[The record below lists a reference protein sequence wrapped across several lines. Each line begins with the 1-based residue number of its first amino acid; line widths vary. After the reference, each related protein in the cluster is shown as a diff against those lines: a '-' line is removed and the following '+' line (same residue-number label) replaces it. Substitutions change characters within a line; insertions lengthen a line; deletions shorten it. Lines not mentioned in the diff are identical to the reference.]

1 LFNIHLGHPL
11 VSLTAA
17 AMADLSQNA
26 TYTGDFSGLLNNLW
40 LTLAIGGV
48 CLVGYEIEVRVP
60 RRRGW
65 HGTRRGVFVRI
76 WQASGRTWRRLRRRK
91 AHPELGVK
99 KEVVAEGKDRKDS
112 EYARLGD
119 REAWEFG

>member
-1 LFNIHLGHPL
+1 
-11 VSLTAA
+11 
-17 AMADLSQNA
+17 MADLTQHAN
-26 TYTGDFSGLLNNLW
+26 YTGDFSGLLNNLW
-40 LTLAIGGV
+40 LTLAIGGF

-65 HGTRRGVFVRI
+65 DGTKKGVFVRI
-76 WQASGRTWRRLRRRK
+76 WMASARSWRRFRRK
-91 AHPELGVK
+91 RPHPELGKVQVK
-99 KEVVAEGKDRKDS
+99 DEKSTD

>member
-1 LFNIHLGHPL
+1 
-11 VSLTAA
+11 
-17 AMADLSQNA
+17 MADLSQNA

-48 CLVGYEIEVRVP
+48 CLVGYEIEVQIP

-65 HGTRRGVFVRI
+65 HGTRRGVFVRV
-76 WQASGRTWRRLRRRK
+76 WQASTRTLRRLRRRQP
-91 AHPELGVK
+91 HPELGVK
-99 KEVVAEGKDRKDS
+99 EDLRAEAKDS